1 MASQRLNIGAWPKL
15 NRFLA
20 RLGADQR
27 GNVAMMFGLSLPVL
41 LMLVFGGIDINRVS
55 TAKANLQDALD
66 AATLAAARSPYT
78 SDQTKELN
86 AVGLTALKANLRA
99 TDGVSF
105 NDSDISFTV
114 DANQVVKGA
123 AKIQVKTLVA
133 NIILPPYGKLLDDT
147 LPVASSSDVQ
157 RSSKNIEVAL
167 VLDVTGSMN
176 NGKIESLK
184 SAANQLVDI
193 VVQDVQTPY
202 YTKMSLVPYSMG
214 VNLGGYAN
222 NARGVPTAT
231 ANVTNIAWSTGSIAS
246 ISAVTKANPAVLTT
260 TAAHGFVNGDR
271 VAIWNA
277 SGMTQLNGV
286 AFTVTNVNA
295 SARTFQLIGGNGAVI
310 DSRNYSTFTG
320 SASKPAYVAKC
331 LRTDCKPK
339 VTANNH
345 GLLTRNGTVVFEGV
359 QGMDYLNTRP
369 LTVSEVNT
377 NDFIVDVVG
386 GQTYTR
392 GGTTACGENGCAWRV
407 FTSASGSLRALKN
420 SDCVSERAGNQA
432 YTDASPSSA
441 RLGFNYPADN
451 LNNGLNPCL
460 NAPLRPLSSDKPG
473 LKSAINALTIG
484 GSTAG
489 HIGAAWGWYTV
500 SPNFNS
506 LWPSNGAGPYRDM
519 NVLKSVILMTDG
531 EFNTPYSNGVI
542 SSDAGSGSGST
553 ADHINQN
560 APNGSSTSQAL
571 KLCTAMKAQGIT
583 VYTVGFQVG
592 TTGAAADLMKNCATS
607 PDYAYLPTSSTDLS
621 EAFKAIGRDITRL
634 RITR

>member
-1 MASQRLNIGAWPKL
+1 LASQRLNIGAWPKL

-231 ANVTNIAWSTGSIAS
+231 ANVTNIVWSTGSIKTVTAATR
-246 ISAVTKANPAVLTT
+246 SATAEITT
-260 TAAHGFVNGDR
+260 SAAHGFAAGDK
-271 VAIWNA
+271 VAFWGA

-286 AFTVTNVNA
+286 VYEVGSVPNSTTFSLKGLNTSRSTALNTN
-295 SARTFQLIGGNGAVI
+295 Q
-310 DSRNYSTFTG
+310 ST
-320 SASKPAYVAKC
+320 PYVAKC
-331 LRTDCKPK
+331 LSSDCRPK
-339 VTANNH
+339 VTAANH
-345 GLLTRNGTVVFEGV
+345 RLTKTVVFENLR
-359 QGMDYLNTRP
+359 GMTSYNQRP
-369 LTVSEVNT
+369 FEISEVT
-377 NDFIVDVVG
+377 ANDFIVNAVG
-386 GQTYTR
+386 AEVWSG

-542 SSDAGSGSGST
+542 SSDAGTGSGST

>member
-105 NDSDISFTV
+105 NDCDISFTV

-231 ANVTNIAWSTGSIAS
+231 ANVTNIVWSTGSIKTVTAATR
-246 ISAVTKANPAVLTT
+246 SATAEITT
-260 TAAHGFVNGDR
+260 SAAHGFAAGDK
-271 VAIWNA
+271 VAFWGA

-286 AFTVTNVNA
+286 VYEVGSVPNSTTFSLKGLNTSRSTALNTN
-295 SARTFQLIGGNGAVI
+295 Q
-310 DSRNYSTFTG
+310 ST
-320 SASKPAYVAKC
+320 PYVAKC
-331 LRTDCKPK
+331 LRSDCRPK
-339 VTANNH
+339 VTAANH
-345 GLLTRNGTVVFEGV
+345 RLTKTVVFENLR
-359 QGMDYLNTRP
+359 GMTSYNQRP
-369 LTVSEVNT
+369 FEISEVT
-377 NDFIVDVVG
+377 ANDFIVNAVG
-386 GQTYTR
+386 AEVWSG

-542 SSDAGSGSGST
+542 SSDAGTGSGST

>member
-1 MASQRLNIGAWPKL
+1 MAFQRLNIRAWLKL
-15 NRFLA
+15 TGLMA
-20 RLGADQR
+20 RLRTDTR

-78 SDQTKELN
+78 SAQTKELN

-99 TDGVSF
+99 TDGVTF
-105 NDSDISFTV
+105 KDSDISFAV
-114 DANQVVKGA
+114 DANQVVKGK

-133 NIILPPYGKLLDDT
+133 NIVLPPYGKLLDDT

-184 SAANQLVDI
+184 NAANQLVDI

-214 VNLGGYAN
+214 VNLGSYAD
-222 NARGVPTAT
+222 NARGVPVAT
-231 ANVTNIAWSTGSIAS
+231 TNVTNIVWSTGNTAS
-246 ISAVTKANPAVLTT
+246 ISAVTRANPAVVTT
-260 TAAHGFVNGDR
+260 TANHGFVNGDR

-277 SGMTQLNGV
+277 TGMTQLNGV
-286 AFTVTNVNA
+286 AFTVAKA
-295 SARTFQLIGGNGAVI
+295 SARSFELVGV
-310 DSRNYSTFTG
+310 DSRYYSAFSG
-320 SASKPAYVAKC
+320 SASRPAYVAKC
-331 LRTDCKPK
+331 LRNDCKPK
-339 VTANNH
+339 VTANRH
-345 GLLTRNGTVVFEGV
+345 GLATRNGTVVFEGV

-386 GQTYTR
+386 AQSYTR
-392 GGTTACGENGCAWRV
+392 AGTTACGEEGCAWRV
-407 FTSASGSLRALKN
+407 FTSAYGSMRALRN
-420 SDCVSERAGNQA
+420 SDCVSERSGNQA
-432 YTDASPSSA
+432 FTDAAPSTA

-451 LNNGLNPCL
+451 LNNATNPCL

-500 SPNFNS
+500 SPNFNA
-506 LWPSNGAGPYRDM
+506 LWPSNAAGPYRDM

-531 EFNTPYSNGVI
+531 EFNTPYSDGVI
-542 SSDAGSGSGST
+542 SSDAGTGSGST
-553 ADHINQN
+553 ADHINQT
-560 APNGSSTSQAL
+560 ADNGSSTSQAL
-571 KLCTAMKAQGIT
+571 KLCAAMKAQGIV